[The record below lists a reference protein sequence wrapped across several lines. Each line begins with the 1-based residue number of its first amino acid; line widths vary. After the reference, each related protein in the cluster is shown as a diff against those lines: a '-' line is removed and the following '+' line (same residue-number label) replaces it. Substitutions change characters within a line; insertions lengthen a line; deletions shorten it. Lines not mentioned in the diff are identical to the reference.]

1 MEGAVTAGRWMEA
14 AAVRELLG
22 VPAGSCNI
30 CMRASWSRAR
40 WLGFPM
46 HLQATHAAHAAPV
59 SSEGQPPL
67 RAPKPAY
74 ALGLPVAAAARA
86 RRVGEWARVVFLVG
100 QRFAANP
107 ACARGLRIAA
117 GAWPGFSMHPLATR
131 RFAPRLRAQA
141 LGKILH
147 SRIRGTLLSAAAQL
161 SHGRTR

>member
-86 RRVGEWARVVFLVG
+86 RRVGEWARVGFSWWASG
-100 QRFAANP
+100 S
-107 ACARGLRIAA
+107 LRILHARVGCA
-117 GAWPGFSMHPLATR
+117 SLLARARWPNFSMHPLATR
-131 RFAPRLRAQA
+131 RFAPRLRA
-141 LGKILH
+141 
-147 SRIRGTLLSAAAQL
+147 RV
-161 SHGRTR
+161 GRSQKSQIDLIFR